1 MRTVKTKT
9 NSSNSSNKSS
19 NEKPVHY
26 INFYER
32 DTNIE
37 LGYRTIDQLPEQ
49 YIAIAQKSDEAC
61 DKLFGNQYQRA
72 VYRQAGVSKKESTI
86 SVDDF

>member
-9 NSSNSSNKSS
+9 NSSDKSS
-19 NEKPVHY
+19 NEKPQHY
-26 INFYER
+26 VNFYER
-32 DTNIE
+32 DSNIE

-49 YIAIAQKSDEAC
+49 YIAIAQKSEEAC

>member
-9 NSSNSSNKSS
+9 NSSDKSS
-19 NEKPVHY
+19 NEKPQHY
-26 INFYER
+26 VNFYER
-32 DTNIE
+32 ETNIE
-37 LGYRTIDQLPEQ
+37 LGYRTIDQLPQQ
-49 YIAIAQKSDEAC
+49 YIAIAQKSEDAC
-61 DKLFGNQYQRA
+61 DKLFGNQFQRA